1 MGEEQKHAF
10 LERPEEDIRS
20 PELTV
25 VAVMWVLGTKLR
37 SSASRVLT
45 VTSERP
51 LGAQCTPSSPEPP
64 LQPLF
69 ALIFICDV
77 T

>member
-45 VTSERP
+45 VTSE
-51 LGAQCTPSSPEPP
+51 PP